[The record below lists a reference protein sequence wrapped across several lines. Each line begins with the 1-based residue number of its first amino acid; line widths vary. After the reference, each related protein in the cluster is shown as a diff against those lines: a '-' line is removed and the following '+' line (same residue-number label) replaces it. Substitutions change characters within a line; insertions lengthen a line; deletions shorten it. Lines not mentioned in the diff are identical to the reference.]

1 MRRPTRSASPKRE
14 VEVSRIAFVAGAVAL
29 ALAAAPSASAQEEDK
44 CPNGWSP
51 EETVEFAPP
60 VPAVDSGVAN
70 AERADG
76 CTLLDEIWEP
86 EPFRGHGSFVGHV
99 ARTTEEFVAEGLLT
113 EGERD
118 AIQSA
123 ASRSAVGTR
132 TDRQID
138 NSCLRR
144 VAFTFDDGIS
154 FYRPQTLQILRD
166 KQVHGVF
173 YDNGFRV
180 EANPQIAAFQVR
192 ETHVALNHTY
202 SHPHLNEL
210 SDSAVIDEV
219 LRTEAALEAAGA
231 PLTFKGF
238 RPPFFEA
245 NARVQGL
252 IRGLG
257 YTLSLGAVQ
266 TDDWDPA
273 RSAQHIR
280 DEIVEQLRPGAVIL
294 LHDGP
299 SDTPAGA
306 GSVEALGQII
316 DIARS
321 RGFCFGVTDHTGEV
335 VASRYVSSGRRIPR
349 IVNPVPY
356 NALVR
361 PGTPPEPHV
370 FVRSPITIA
379 ATHSPATFAPG
390 QVGNTLTLTV
400 ANESGEPAPA
410 AGGDGWSCRGTA
422 RVRCTRAD
430 VLAPGAG
437 YPPITITVDVA
448 DDAASTANAPTV

>member
-1 MRRPTRSASPKRE
+1 MVGKAAAS
-14 VEVSRIAFVAGAVAL
+14 AVAL
-29 ALAAAPSASAQEEDK
+29 AFVLLWAPGAAQAADDA
-44 CPNGWSP
+44 CPNGWSA
-51 EETVEFAPP
+51 EQRVEFAPP
-60 VPAVDSGVAN
+60 VPAIDSGVAN
-70 AERADG
+70 RERPDG
-76 CTLLDEIWEP
+76 CTLLDVIWEG
-86 EPFRGHGSFVGHV
+86 EPYGTHGAFVSAV
-99 ARTTEEFVAEGLLT
+99 NRTTAEFVREGLLT
-113 EGERD
+113 AAERE
-118 AIQSA
+118 AVRRA
-123 ASRSAVGTR
+123 AARSHVGSGR
-132 TDRQID
+132 DRQVD
-138 NSCLRR
+138 NTCNAR
-144 VAFTFDDGIS
+144 VAFTFDDGVS
-154 FYRPQTLQILRD
+154 AYRPHTLQILRD
-166 KQVHGVF
+166 EQVHGVF
-173 YDNGFRV
+173 YDNGFRID
-180 EANPQIAAFQVR
+180 ANPQFAAFQVR
-192 ETHVALNHTY
+192 ETHVQLNHTY
-202 SHPHLNEL
+202 YHPHLNQL
-210 SDSAVIDEV
+210 SDAAVVDEV
-219 LRTEAALEAAGA
+219 QRTEAALEAAGA
-231 PLTFKGF
+231 PLTYKGF
-238 RPPFFEA
+238 PPPFFEA
-245 NARVQGL
+245 NARVRGL
-252 IRGLG
+252 IQGLG

-273 RSAQHIR
+273 RSAQQIR
-280 DEIVEQLRPGAVIL
+280 DAIVRQLRPGAVIL

-306 GSVEALGQII
+306 ATVEALGQII
-316 DIARS
+316 DAARES
-321 RGFCFGVTDHTGEV
+321 GFCFGVTDETGEV

-361 PGTPPEPHV
+361 PGTPPEPFV